1 MQITK
6 RFLMD
11 NRTKSNAWTKE
22 QFRIIGMPWPPKANW
37 MSLVKDKELTGAQV
51 AEFML
56 AKDKAAKSL
65 NALEKCYVGVMKG
78 LKKLTVGQLVTM
90 RDEINKEVNKR

>member
-1 MQITK
+1 MKITK

-11 NRTKSNAWTKE
+11 NRTKSGAWTAE
-22 QFRIIGMPWPPKANW
+22 QLRIIGVKWPP
-37 MSLVKDKELTGAQV
+37 VKGWQGRMVGKELTGAEV
-51 AEFML
+51 AEFIL

-78 LKKLTVGQLVTM
+78 LKKLTVGQLVTI
-90 RDEINKEVNKR
+90 RDEINKEIIK